1 MKKLL
6 CRHKDKGMF
15 SRLGFGL
22 VIEDYGHDY
31 ILVEWLI
38 SKRNHFIMKK
48 YLFILD
54 ENEAEGFRS

>member
-1 MKKLL
+1 
-6 CRHKDKGMF
+6 MF